1 MVNYSYE
8 IHRMGNPLLPFIY
21 HPRMRVSQ
29 RHSLPNWHENIEL
42 LCCMEGRGYIQCG
55 PDVFPFTPGVIFVVN
70 PNTPH
75 CVASESAVRY
85 RCLIVDST
93 FCADNGIPIASL
105 QFQNTVNDESVGR
118 LFTAV
123 SDAFGRYDAKNICAA
138 GQIRHAVLGLL
149 LALCQKYSRPA
160 DPAGASPANEHVKK
174 AMTYIRKNISAAI
187 TLDAVADHVGVSKYH
202 LSREFKT
209 FTGNT
214 VVQTVNLLRC
224 TEAKGLIE
232 GGMAVSAAA
241 ASCGFENMSYFT
253 RTFRKIWGV
262 LPSDCR
268 HRKTERE
275 TG

>member
-93 FCADNGIPIASL
+93 FCADNGIPIASRSAFDAL
-105 QFQNTVNDESVGR
+105 LSVELVTNVMSMPEWAEPSLTISG
-118 LFTAV
+118 
-123 SDAFGRYDAKNICAA
+123 NIECS
-138 GQIRHAVLGLL
+138 L
-149 LALCQKYSRPA
+149 
-160 DPAGASPANEHVKK
+160 SPSV
-174 AMTYIRKNISAAI
+174 
-187 TLDAVADHVGVSKYH
+187 
-202 LSREFKT
+202 
-209 FTGNT
+209 
-214 VVQTVNLLRC
+214 
-224 TEAKGLIE
+224 
-232 GGMAVSAAA
+232 
-241 ASCGFENMSYFT
+241 
-253 RTFRKIWGV
+253 
-262 LPSDCR
+262 
-268 HRKTERE
+268 
-275 TG
+275 